1 MTYTPTQLA
10 NARLALAVV
19 RLRGLDDGTAQ
30 QVLAGMLTECTL
42 WNYANPIFPETL
54 NVPGNDGYPPVELAP
69 STKKSC
75 GVFQQQPQWWGHG
88 ATEVAR
94 ALSLMDVQTATGLFL
109 DALALV
115 PRNVA
120 EPWLDIQSVQQSE
133 FADASNYRAAW
144 VAAGDLHR
152 TLVRGSPAAAVTI
165 LGWVSTM
172 SDPDQGKLDAFADE
186 VAAKVVWYKIND
198 TNVADLAYNNR
209 HYTANAVQ
217 VILQDDFDGN
227 TADLET
233 LSVSLALTGFPLQL
247 VAVSDSKT
255 GAIYATDGASV
266 FRHVKDVG
274 VLAAGVAAKL
284 WTGTAAPVTCVQ
296 RDLLYAFVAQP
307 NGVFPDPS

>member
-1 MTYTPTQLA
+1 M
-10 NARLALAVV
+10 
-19 RLRGLDDGTAQ
+19 
-30 QVLAGMLTECTL
+30 
-42 WNYANPIFPETL
+42 
-54 NVPGNDGYPPVELAP
+54 
-69 STKKSC
+69 
-75 GVFQQQPQWWGHG
+75 
-88 ATEVAR
+88 
-94 ALSLMDVQTATGLFL
+94 
-109 DALALV
+109 
-115 PRNVA
+115 
-120 EPWLDIQSVQQSE
+120 SE
-133 FADASNYRAAW
+133 
-144 VAAGDLHR
+144 
-152 TLVRGSPAAAVTI
+152 
-165 LGWVSTM
+165 
-172 SDPDQGKLDAFADE
+172 PDQGKLDAFADE
-186 VAAKVVWYKIND
+186 VASKVVWYKIND

-247 VAVSDSKT
+247 VAVSDSNT

-307 NGVFPDPS
+307 NGLFPDPS